1 MIEHIHKNAYLLSDK
16 YGGSK
21 LITLDD
27 VLCLSPIMRLM
38 TKDSAKRV
46 TKIKLSNELINLN
59 IDQLMK
65 YCNG

>member
-1 MIEHIHKNAYLLSDK
+1 MIEHIHKNAYLLFDK
-16 YGGSK
+16 YGGNK

-46 TKIKLSNELINLN
+46 AKIKLSNKLINLKVEE
-59 IDQLMK
+59 LMQ
-65 YCNG
+65 YCK